1 MIKRME
7 ASPVAM
13 TLADVLPGLQ
23 QGAIDAALATITVYS
38 TMQYQDAAK
47 YVIESDQPYLNSI
60 IVMSKKWL
68 DSLPPDLQ
76 KIVRDD
82 AEQVSVD
89 LVPFVKE
96 FFAKQRKVWTDKGGE
111 LISFPAAEQ
120 SALIEK
126 ISSIGEDLSKSKPEL
141 NNAVKTVFES
151 AKRNK

>member
-1 MIKRME
+1 
-7 ASPVAM
+7 
-13 TLADVLPGLQ
+13 
-23 QGAIDAALATITVYS
+23 
-38 TMQYQDAAK
+38 
-47 YVIESDQPYLNSI
+47 
-60 IVMSKKWL
+60 MSKKWL
-68 DSLPPDLQ
+68 DLLPPDLQ

-126 ISSIGEDLSKSKPEL
+126 ISSIGEDLSKSKPDQQRRQDSL
-141 NNAVKTVFES
+141 RIGKAQQVATHS
-151 AKRNK
+151 A